1 MLSIKDVQR
10 SHWPTS
16 KEQLVQYLDEV
27 KGKRVWR
34 PSYQAWQGEAALPR
48 GRVMADVGE
57 SLERTSWSGLPK
69 RWCKVEVDAVAT
81 RAYGVATR
89 DEGGGAR
96 TE

>member
-1 MLSIKDVQR
+1 
-10 SHWPTS
+10 
-16 KEQLVQYLDEV
+16 
-27 KGKRVWR
+27 
-34 PSYQAWQGEAALPR
+34 
-48 GRVMADVGE
+48 MADVGE